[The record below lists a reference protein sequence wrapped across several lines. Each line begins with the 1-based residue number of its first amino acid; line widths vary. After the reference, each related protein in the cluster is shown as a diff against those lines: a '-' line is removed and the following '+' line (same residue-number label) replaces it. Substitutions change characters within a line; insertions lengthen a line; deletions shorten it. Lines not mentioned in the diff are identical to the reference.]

1 MRTFI
6 EFISAEENKFQAPD
20 DHVVCPRRRSRLMHT
35 LSDYNLA
42 GRLEESEEPG
52 KTLLVVWGTVANR
65 ERWILDIFFQ
75 RVKSEG

>member
-1 MRTFI
+1 
-6 EFISAEENKFQAPD
+6 
-20 DHVVCPRRRSRLMHT
+20 MHT